1 MALLAGWSKAMDSFS
16 ERWVVLS
23 YPSSVGSPSFP
34 VSGEALPATPKPATW
49 LPFTALTAPEE
60 PSKLVAVTLK
70 PRSVAVA
77 LSLVIVTTSGLALP
91 SDTATRGM
99 SATGAMFT
107 VTVEVTLPPWPS
119 STTTVKLS
127 LPLKSLLGV

>member
-16 ERWVVLS
+16 DVCVARS
-23 YPSSVGSPSFP
+23 CPNSGGSPSLP
-34 VSGEALPATPKPATW
+34 VSAETLPATPKPAT
-49 LPFTALTAPEE
+49 LIPFTVLTVPTD

-77 LSLVIVTTSGLALP
+77 LSLVIATTSALALP
-91 SDTATRGM
+91 SDTVTTGM

-107 VTVEVTLPPWPS
+107 VTVELTLPPWPS

-127 LPLKSLLGV
+127 LPL